1 MKLDKWPEE
10 IECDGWRW
18 AREYTPSDV
27 KKFTMFHDTLPNG
40 YYYRRIEKLHVPPTI
55 KEILECWASGG
66 TLRQEF
72 NGDGYTSTIFSRL
85 SSSLK
90 YIEAWNPGDHNVP
103 RWSAFNPYGV
113 FSVNEG
119 ETRTLYT
126 SEEFDRVA
134 REYLKNE

>member
-18 AREYTPSDV
+18 GLGAVPFSSDATGTYECP
-27 KKFTMFHDTLPNG
+27 K
-40 YYYRRIEKLHVPPTI
+40 YYRVEKIHVPPTM

-72 NGDGYTSTIFSRL
+72 NFSAGTSTIFSRL
-85 SSSLK
+85 SSDLK
-90 YIEAWNPGDHNVP
+90 YIEAWNPGDYKIP

-113 FSVNEG
+113 FSATEG

-126 SEEFDRVA
+126 SEEVDQVA
-134 REYLKNE
+134 REYLKK